1 MSEETVHRDEEATAT
16 PPLGT
21 ESDDASE
28 FEKLFADD
36 SEEDEGKS
44 EVEVLKS
51 KIDRMQKGMSKF
63 FSEQG
68 RKKAE
73 TPAPAARKDETTTDG
88 VQPGENPVLKALYLK
103 ANPEAEEVWDEVTA
117 EAKKLGKDPF
127 TLYEG
132 SAYFKGEAKAR
143 AEAKATSE
151 DSKKRIAGPSA
162 VVGNDGSISFGK
174 IDLDNPSHTKWLNE
188 SPERVAKYNDWL
200 KQNWPR

>member
-1 MSEETVHRDEEATAT
+1 MSEETVPRDEEAPAT

-68 RKKAE
+68 RKKAV
-73 TPAPAARKDETTTDG
+73 TPEPASPKVEAKPVG
-88 VQPGENPVLKALYLK
+88 VQAEENQVLTSLYLN
-103 ANPEAEEVWDEVTA
+103 ANPEAKEIWDEVKVEA
-117 EAKKLGKDPF
+117 ERLGKDPF
-127 TLYEG
+127 TLYES

-143 AEAKATSE
+143 AEAKKTEEESKTKIKQPSSQVDFSKNIDSIKSE
-151 DSKKRIAGPSA
+151 DVSSLTPSQK
-162 VVGNDGSISFGK
+162 V
-174 IDLDNPSHTKWLNE
+174 E
-188 SPERVAKYNDWL
+188 WL
-200 KQNWPR
+200 KRQADKERRSDV